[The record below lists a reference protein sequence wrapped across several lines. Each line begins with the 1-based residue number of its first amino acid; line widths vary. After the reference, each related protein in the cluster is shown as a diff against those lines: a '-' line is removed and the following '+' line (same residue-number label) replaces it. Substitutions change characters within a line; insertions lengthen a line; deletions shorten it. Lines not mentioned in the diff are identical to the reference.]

1 MPVIQAFF
9 QALGQGKR
17 VLHLSMVCIFLIRL
31 PFLLLGGIMKNI
43 SAMWWVFAI
52 SDWIAAAMAG
62 FSYKKFQK
70 ERSDGKLN
78 KEQAE

>member
-52 SDWIAAAMAG
+52 SDWTAAVMAG
-62 FSYKKFQK
+62 FSYKKFQM
-70 ERSDGKLN
+70 ERGYGKLN

>member
-1 MPVIQAFF
+1 
-9 QALGQGKR
+9 
-17 VLHLSMVCIFLIRL
+17 
-31 PFLLLGGIMKNI
+31 
-43 SAMWWVFAI
+43 
-52 SDWIAAAMAG
+52 MAV